1 MTETSKKIDALMA
14 QEENVLSSAVA
25 RTMQAYNQNSIV
37 ANLKDYQAAKTA
49 LEEFRKKKH
58 AAENPEEACFSVP
71 EAVEYLKG
79 QGFKIEKSK
88 LYEEKNIVG
97 YTTIDNA
104 VTFLKKDLD
113 KYAKKYLD
121 KLDGSGYETDPAGK
135 NEQETRLTKAKADKE
150 ELLLKVL
157 GKSYVDIAQVERT
170 RTAQTARLLL
180 TYENLV
186 YGKVEKLIELVSGDM
201 TKKHELQT
209 FLLGDQWFRG
219 ALREFAKK
227 DRFVFSL
234 PTKKMLETIELFH
247 DTEDTNAV

>member
-1 MTETSKKIDALMA
+1 MTTTSKIDQVLA
-14 QEENVLSSAVA
+14 QEENVLSAAVA

-37 ANLKDYQAAKTA
+37 SNLKDYQAAKTA

-113 KYAKKYLD
+113 KYAKKFLNLLAESD
-121 KLDGSGYETDPAGK
+121 SNNADAKMKWDAK
-135 NEQETRLTKAKADKE
+135 IAEQKFSDMEFEAKIKQGMYI
-150 ELLLKVL
+150 LKSDVEQQLAARAAFLKDNL
-157 GKSYVDIAQVERT
+157 GQSFIHSRAPKIAEIIQGNTERIP
-170 RTAQTARLLL
+170 
-180 TYENLV
+180 E
-186 YGKVEKLIELVSGDM
+186 LIELW
-201 TKKHELQT
+201 LQQIEEVFDYYSKPMKFEVPT
-209 FLLGDQWFRG
+209 ALLN
-219 ALREFAKK
+219 
-227 DRFVFSL
+227 
-234 PTKKMLETIELFH
+234 LEK
-247 DTEDTNAV
+247 EDS

>member
-1 MTETSKKIDALMA
+1 MDGKMTEISKKIDALMT
-14 QEENVLSSAVA
+14 QEENVLSAAVA

-37 ANLKDYQAAKTA
+37 SNLKDYQAAKTA

-113 KYAKKYLD
+113 KYAKKFLNLLAESD
-121 KLDGSGYETDPAGK
+121 SNNADAKMKWDAK
-135 NEQETRLTKAKADKE
+135 IAEQKFSDMEFEAKIKQGMYILKSDVEQQLAARAAFLKDNLGQSFIHSRASKIA
-150 ELLLKVL
+150 ELLK
-157 GKSYVDIAQVERT
+157 GDTDRIPE
-170 RTAQTARLLL
+170 
-180 TYENLV
+180 
-186 YGKVEKLIELVSGDM
+186 LIEFWLKQIEKVFDYYSKPM
-201 TKKHELQT
+201 
-209 FLLGDQWFRG
+209 
-219 ALREFAKK
+219 
-227 DRFVFSL
+227 RFEVPAISI
-234 PTKKMLETIELFH
+234 TE
-247 DTEDTNAV
+247 EDTDDAN